1 MRYSLVT
8 LAVLG
13 LLAGCGPNPGVD
25 QQQQQNG
32 QATAVVE
39 HPDKSESERLNAWFD
54 IQYQRQLQLS
64 PMTITRL
71 GGKDQYGEID
81 DFSREAQ
88 QRELSMME
96 ASVNELKQQFDY
108 EQLTPEA
115 RESYDIWVYQ
125 YKLQKQADEFQHMD
139 YVFDQMRGP
148 HAYLPQFLINFHKV
162 ETESDMEAYN
172 SRIEGIARAMG
183 QFLERA
189 KQQTEQGIRPPR
201 FAYEKVIQV
210 SRKLLQGRPFT
221 EGEEASTLMADA
233 GMKINQLLAQGT
245 INDTRA
251 EQLRQATST
260 ALTEHFKPA
269 YEEVIA
275 WLENDIENTPEIATG
290 VHSFKNGNVYYQM
303 RLEASTTTDLTP
315 EEIHQLG
322 LDEVARITEEMNE
335 IRERVK
341 FDGNLQEFFEFIR
354 TDERFFYP
362 DTDAGREAYLE
373 QTRDYLD
380 FINERLPDYFGVLPR
395 ADLVVKRVESFR
407 EQDGAPAHYSAGTP
421 DGQRPGV
428 YYVHLSDMNAVPK
441 NEMEAI
447 AYHEGNPGHHMQISI
462 AQELE
467 MLPRFR
473 TQARFTVYSEGWALY
488 SEKLAKE
495 MGAYQD
501 DYSDFGRLITELWR
515 AVRLVVDTG
524 LHAKGWT
531 EQEAVDYFKQHTPIA
546 EEAIRAEVQRYL
558 VMPGQATAYKVGMQ
572 RIEDLRAKA
581 EDALGKHFDIK
592 GFHDAVLSGGALPL
606 HILERRVDRWIEN
619 QDQQL

>member
-25 QQQQQNG
+25 QQRQDG

-96 ASVNELKQQFDY
+96 ASVNELKQQFNYD
-108 EQLTPEA
+108 ELTPEA

-183 QFLERA
+183 QFLARA
-189 KQQTEQGIRPPR
+189 KQQTEEGIRPPR
-201 FAYEKVIQV
+201 FAYEKVIKV
-210 SRKLLQGRPFT
+210 SRKLLEGRPFT

-233 GMKINQLLAQGT
+233 TMKIDQLVAQGT
-245 INDTRA
+245 INETRA
-251 EQLRQATST
+251 DELRQATSN
-260 ALTEHFKPA
+260 ALTEYFKPA
-269 YEEVIA
+269 YEDVIS
-275 WLENDIENTPEIATG
+275 WLESDIENTPEIATG
-290 VHSFKNGNVYYQM
+290 VHSFRNGNVYYQT

-335 IRERVK
+335 IRKRVK
-341 FDGNLQEFFEFIR
+341 FDGDLQEFFEFIR

-395 ADLVVKRVESFR
+395 AGLVVKRVESFR

-447 AYHEGNPGHHMQISI
+447 AYHEGNPGHHMQVSI

-488 SEKLAKE
+488 AEKLAKE
-495 MGAYQD
+495 MGAYQN
-501 DYSDFGRLITELWR
+501 DYSDFGRLTTELWR

-581 EDALGKHFDIK
+581 EEKLGEHFDIK
-592 GFHDAVLSGGALPL
+592 GFHDTILNGGALPL
-606 HILERRVDRWIEN
+606 HILERRIDRWIEN
-619 QDQQL
+619 HDQRL

>member
-1 MRYSLVT
+1 MRYSLIT

-32 QATAVVE
+32 QASEVVE

-54 IQYQRQLQLS
+54 IQYQQLLQLS

-71 GGKDQYGEID
+71 GGKDRYGEID

-88 QRELSMME
+88 QRELSMRE
-96 ASVNELKQQFDY
+96 ASVNELKQQFNYD
-108 EQLTPEA
+108 ELTPEA

-125 YKLQKQADEFQHMD
+125 YKLQKRADEFQHMD

-148 HAYLPQFLINFHKV
+148 HSYLPQFLINFHKV
-162 ETESDMEAYN
+162 ETEADMEAYN

-201 FAYEKVIQV
+201 FAYEKVIKV
-210 SRKLLQGRPFT
+210 SENLLTGSPF
-221 EGEEASTLMADA
+221 EDSDQASTLMADA
-233 GMKINQLLAQGT
+233 SMKIDQLLADGV
-245 INDTRA
+245 IDSERA
-251 EQLRQATST
+251 DELRQATST
-260 ALTEHFKPA
+260 ALTEHFQPA
-269 YEEVIA
+269 YREVIG
-275 WLENDIENTPEIATG
+275 WLESDIENTPEIATG
-290 VHSFKNGNVYYQM
+290 VHRFENGNVYYQA
-303 RLEASTTTDLTP
+303 RLEASTTTDLTA
-315 EEIHQLG
+315 EEIHQIG
-322 LDEVARITEEMNE
+322 LDEVARITDEMNE
-335 IRERVK
+335 IRERVG
-341 FDGNLQEFFEFIR
+341 FDGDLQEFFHFIR

-362 DTDAGREAYLE
+362 DTDEGREAYLE
-373 QTRDYLD
+373 QTRKYLD
-380 FINERLPDYFGVLPR
+380 FINQRLPDYFGVLPR
-395 ADLVVKRVESFR
+395 PELVVKRVEAFR

-421 DGQRPGV
+421 DGERPGV
-428 YYVHLSDMNAVPK
+428 YYVHLSDMDAVPK

-467 MLPRFR
+467 TLPRFR

-495 MGAYQD
+495 MGAYED
-501 DYSDFGRLITELWR
+501 DYSDFGRLTTELWR

-531 EQEAVDYFKQHTPIA
+531 EQEAVDYFKEHSPIA

-572 RIEDLRAKA
+572 RIQDLRAKA
-581 EDALGKHFDIK
+581 EEELGEHFDIK
-592 GFHDAVLSGGALPL
+592 AFHDTVLGGGALPL
-606 HILERRVDRWIEN
+606 HLLERRVDRWIEN
-619 QDQQL
+619 HSRQL